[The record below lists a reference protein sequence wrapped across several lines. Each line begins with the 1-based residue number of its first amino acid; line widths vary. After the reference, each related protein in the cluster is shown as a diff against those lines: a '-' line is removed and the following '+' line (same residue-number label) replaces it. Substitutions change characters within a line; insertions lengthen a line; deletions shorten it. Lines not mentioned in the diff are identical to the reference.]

1 MDYVVMSSSNRR
13 WLPEG
18 DMAPIRIREGFRDQI
33 LYVVPRPILERMT
46 RHPLLYQ
53 LVPTDIGWYPK
64 ARYHYCERENGAPEH
79 ILILCV
85 DGEGWYEIGG
95 KRQPLRQNEA
105 VIIPRGMPHIYG
117 ASEDAPWSI
126 HWVHFAGASADY
138 FVHHLPDDVHS
149 LAVDPQTVAD
159 LEKLFRE
166 CYASFLGS
174 FVLQRMIYISQT
186 LHHLLGC
193 LFFNNRAFSPTLRT
207 SRFHNIQETV
217 DFLRHN
223 LDRSISLDEMA
234 EHAGLSKS
242 HFVRLFKEQTGY
254 SPVDY
259 FIHLKMQHACMLLSL
274 TDKTNREISLE
285 VGYDDPYYFSR
296 IFKKVIGIS
305 PSGYRSALDQNQRH
319 TPPVEARRG

>member
-1 MDYVVMSSSNRR
+1 MHVHDER
-13 WLPEG
+13 EG
-18 DMAPIRIREGFRDQI
+18 IGEIMGPIRIREGFRDQI

-46 RHPLLYQ
+46 RHPLLYH
-53 LVPTDIGWYPK
+53 LVPTDIGWYPN

-79 ILILCV
+79 ILILCL
-85 DGEGWYEIGG
+85 DGEGWYEIKGA
-95 KRQPLRQNEA
+95 RHPLRKNEA
-105 VIIPRGMPHIYG
+105 VIIPRNTPHVYG
-117 ASEDAPWSI
+117 ASEAAPWSI
-126 HWVHFAGASADY
+126 HWVHFVGASADY

-149 LAVDPQTVAD
+149 LAVDPQTAAD
-159 LEKLFRE
+159 LDRLFRD
-166 CYASFLGS
+166 CYESFLGS

-186 LHHLLGC
+186 LHHLLGS

-217 DFLRHN
+217 DFLRQN
-223 LDRSISLDEMA
+223 LDRPISLDEMA
-234 EHAGLSKS
+234 DHAGLSKS

-259 FIHLKMQHACMLLSL
+259 FIHLKMQHACMLLSV
-274 TDKTNREISLE
+274 TDKTNREIGLE

-305 PSGYRSALDQNQRH
+305 PSGYRSGLEQNQGHAPAIVAGQGWR
-319 TPPVEARRG
+319 